1 MLYTAMIHK
10 NMCSN
15 FPKYCTDMYN
25 YIAPIIICNILF
37 LRTQT
42 SCNIMLKLALLGMKH
57 NL

>member
-57 NL
+57 